1 MASVDSEGDGGAAWT
16 RGFRD
21 LDRILRGGLTTT
33 PAHAGSEV
41 PVAAG
46 RLTWVVVVLCMI
58 YGACMGTFAI
68 LSPKGPGPAQV
79 LSSMVKVPL
88 LFYLTLVVTLPSL
101 YVLNALVGSRLSFGS
116 VFRLLSASLGVNVAV
131 LASMGPIVAFF
142 SACTTSYP
150 FMVLLNVAVFAT
162 AGFLALGFLFQALQ
176 RLSVAPPSEDAVL
189 GASPGEGLVAVHPPT
204 DPRPSHRVRTIFRIW
219 MVLFGLVGAQM
230 GWVLRPFIGHPDLPF
245 AWFRPRQSNFFE
257 AVFHAFAAL
266 FS

>member
-1 MASVDSEGDGGAAWT
+1 MAIVEADREGDAAWAK
-16 RGFRD
+16 GFRD
-21 LDRILRGGLTTT
+21 LDRILRGELTRL
-33 PAHAGSEV
+33 PALRDGEV
-41 PVAAG
+41 PVAPG
-46 RLTWVVVVLCMI
+46 RLTWVVVGLCMA
-58 YGACMGTFAI
+58 YGACMGTFSL
-68 LSPKGPGPAQV
+68 LSPQGPGLMQV
-79 LSSMVKVPL
+79 VASMVKVPL

-101 YVLNALVGSRLSFGS
+101 YVLNALMGSRLSFGS

-162 AGFLALGFLFQALQ
+162 AGFLALGFLLQTLQ
-176 RLSVAPPSEDAVL
+176 RLSIARTLTIATDLAADDEAP
-189 GASPGEGLVAVHPPT
+189 GAIHPLT
-204 DPRPSHRVRTIFRIW
+204 DQYAGRRVRAIFRVW

-230 GWVLRPFIGHPDLPF
+230 GWVLRPFIGDPSRPF

-257 AVFHAFAAL
+257 AVLHALSAV